1 MTIRF
6 ANLSLHLTLGV
17 VPGKAKSL
25 SYPSYSSI
33 REINMDSWSFYAL
46 MKKSRRFEETVAQ
59 LWKEGLISGEMHLGT
74 GEEAILAGVIP
85 QLRPDDAMALDH
97 RGTAAFLMR
106 GIDPVLL
113 LKEMLGKPGGLCAGM
128 GGHMHL
134 FSKKHLAASSGIVG
148 AAGPAA
154 AGFALAAQTLH
165 PGAISV
171 AFFGDGAMNQGM
183 LMESINLAAV
193 WNLPVLFVCKDD
205 GWAITTKP
213 GVSTG
218 GLMGE
223 RVRGLGVRYIE
234 VDGLDVN
241 QVWQA
246 SSQAVERARSG
257 NGPTF
262 LHARCIHLEGHF
274 LGLILLRIL
283 HAPLQELPAIVGPLI
298 RSFLKPGGAV
308 LRDRLAGVS
317 NILSAILATFRDP
330 RRISTNDPVSRARL
344 PLLIDPGRL
353 RELDDRIE
361 VEIASIL
368 ASALQEVG

>member
-1 MTIRF
+1 MD
-6 ANLSLHLTLGV
+6 LWSL
-17 VPGKAKSL
+17 
-25 SYPSYSSI
+25 
-33 REINMDSWSFYAL
+33 YAI
-46 MKKSRRFEETVAQ
+46 MKKSRRFEEAVAL
-59 LWKEGLISGEMHLGT
+59 LWKDGLISGEMHLGT

-85 QLRPDDAMALDH
+85 HLRSGDAMALDH

-113 LKEMLGKPGGLCAGM
+113 LREMLGRPDGLCGGM

-134 FSKKHLAASSGIVG
+134 FSKEHLAASSGIVG

-154 AGFALAAQTLH
+154 AGFALAAQTMH

-205 GWAITTKP
+205 GWAITTKSSD
-213 GVSTG
+213 STG

-223 RVRGLGVRYIE
+223 RVRGLGVRYLE

-246 SSQAVERARSG
+246 ACQGVERARSG

-262 LHARCIHLEGHF
+262 IHARCIHLEGHF
-274 LGLILLRIL
+274 LGLILLRIIR
-283 HAPLQELPAIVGPLI
+283 APLRELPAIALPLL
-298 RSFLKPGGAV
+298 RSFLSAGGSS
-308 LRDRLAGVS
+308 LRDRLSGVS
-317 NILSAILATFRDP
+317 NILSAILAALHDT
-330 RRISTNDPVSRARL
+330 A
-344 PLLIDPGRL
+344 PGFHQR
-353 RELDDRIE
+353 
-361 VEIASIL
+361 S
-368 ASALQEVG
+368 GC